1 MQVRAASGKRTRIDC
16 FQEFSI
22 WFRRDAPRLDAFPN
36 ATVGA
41 VGALAVSGE
50 SDAATASGA
59 SGALGA
65 PWAAGASWES
75 GASDAATP
83 PFSGRKGLT
92 DTSSSPRSAVAG
104 ISAQP

>member
-16 FQEFSI
+16 FQESSI

-50 SDAATASGA
+50 SAAAAASGA
-59 SGALGA
+59 S
-65 PWAAGASWES
+65 GASWES